1 MEFFKVVIV
10 SLATGI
16 IFVLLAA
23 AVMKAVWG

>member
-10 SLATGI
+10 SLAAGI

-23 AVMKAVWG
+23 AVMKAVCG